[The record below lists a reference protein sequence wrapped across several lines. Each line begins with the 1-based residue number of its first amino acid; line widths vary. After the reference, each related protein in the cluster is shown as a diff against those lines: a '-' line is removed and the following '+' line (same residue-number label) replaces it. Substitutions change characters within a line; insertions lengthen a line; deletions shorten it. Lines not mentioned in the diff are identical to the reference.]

1 MQQITSL
8 TDEPKQ
14 LHQLV
19 LENNETAEFSL
30 YYSARQESWY
40 VDLVYKDLT
49 INCLKVV
56 LSPNTIRNFK
66 RLLPFGIAFL
76 SNGDVE
82 PFQLDDFTSGRVQ
95 MYVLNSEEVQQVEEE
110 IYLVG

>member
-8 TDEPKQ
+8 TDNPKQ

-19 LENNETAEFSL
+19 LENNETAEFRL
-30 YYSARQESWY
+30 YFSARQESWY
-40 VDLVYKDLT
+40 FDLVYKDLT

-56 LSPNTIRNFK
+56 ISPNTIRNFK

-95 MYVLNSEEVQQVEEE
+95 MYVLNSEEVQQVEEG